1 VLGNAV
7 RTTITLAIVLL
18 IVYLGLSGLYGYQVG
33 RVISR
38 AKASNTYIAIASNM
52 IGREETEEY
61 AINRLGVP
69 RFITESPAFWL
80 ALHLGE

>member
-1 VLGNAV
+1 MARATIAV
-7 RTTITLAIVLL
+7 AIVLL
-18 IVYLGLSGLYGYQVG
+18 IGYLALSGLYGYQVG

-38 AKASNTYIAIASNM
+38 AKASNTYIAIAFNM

-69 RFITESPAFWL
+69 KFITESPAFWL
-80 ALHLGE
+80 GLRLSE